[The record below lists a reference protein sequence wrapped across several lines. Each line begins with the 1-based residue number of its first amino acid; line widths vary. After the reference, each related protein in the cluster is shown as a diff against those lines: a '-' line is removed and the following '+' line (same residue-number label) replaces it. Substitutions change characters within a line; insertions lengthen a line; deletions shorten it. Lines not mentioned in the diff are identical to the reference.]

1 MPLEVIQFKT
11 PKQEVRELK
20 GKIIITMACILVV
33 AFIGA
38 GCSSTATMLQ
48 NASLKTRVVMTEP
61 IFLDNSKTPKTVYIQ
76 VNNTSDLKGVMLAPV
91 LRDRMIKK
99 GMTLVEKPDDATW
112 IINANITS
120 FVYHDPAASMG
131 KEMSLAGTVTAGVA
145 GAALAGNNAA
155 VIPAAIAG
163 AIVGNVGGALLG
175 NLISID
181 AVAGKVD
188 LQIQEKTDKT
198 VKSVIRSDAKQGTS
212 TSVVTTQEIEV
223 DRITYR
229 TNFTVEAR
237 RTNMNLEEAVA
248 EVTNKLADQISGV
261 F

>member
-1 MPLEVIQFKT
+1 
-11 PKQEVRELK
+11 LK
-20 GKIIITMACILVV
+20 GNKIIVAALLLTVV
-33 AFIGA
+33 IIGS
-38 GCSSTATMLQ
+38 GCSTTATMLQ
-48 NASLKTRVVMTEP
+48 NATLKTRVVMAEP

-99 GMTLVEKPDDATW
+99 GMTLVEKPEDATW
-112 IINANITS
+112 VINANITS

-145 GAALAGNNAA
+145 GAALAGNNTA
-155 VIPAAIAG
+155 VLPAAIAG
-163 AIVGNVGGALLG
+163 AIVGNVGGALIG

-188 LQIQEKTDKT
+188 LQIKEKTDKP
-198 VKSVIRSDAKQGTS
+198 VKSVVRSDAKQGTS

-223 DRITYR
+223 DRMTYR